1 MPTVLRT
8 LLPITSPEAI
18 APPRSIRT
26 ASAALAVVLVA
37 GSSASAELIAAWNF
51 NAWNPETDFTVAA
64 DHGSGLIDLTAV
76 SGALSAFAGTA
87 TNAFGGDAAGS
98 ALSIVGQAQNG
109 RAIHLS
115 AATGAAERLTLSFA
129 CRRTDSGFTDNRV
142 EAWVAGDWV
151 EVGSFAGGADWPV
164 HTFEFDAPTQLFG
177 GVTELRITIG
187 GATSATGNIRFD
199 NLRLESRSVPAP
211 GALALLGLG
220 ATVARSRRRR

>member
-1 MPTVLRT
+1 MPSTLRS
-8 LLPITSPEAI
+8 LVSIASPSDIARPRPLRAAI
-18 APPRSIRT
+18 VGF
-26 ASAALAVVLVA
+26 ALAIVA
-37 GSSASAELIAAWNF
+37 GSTASAELIAAWNF
-51 NAWNPETDFTVAA
+51 NAWNPETDLTVAA
-64 DHGSGLIDLTAV
+64 DHGSGLVDLTAV
-76 SGALSAFAGTA
+76 SGSLSAFAGTT
-87 TNAFGGDAAGS
+87 TNAFGGDGAGA

-109 RAIHLS
+109 RAIQLT

-142 EAWVAGDWV
+142 EAWVAGNWI
-151 EVGSFAGGADWPV
+151 EVGSFSGGPDWPV

-199 NLRLESRSVPAP
+199 NIRLESRAVPAP

>member
-1 MPTVLRT
+1 MPSTLRS
-8 LLPITSPEAI
+8 LVSIASPSDTAR
-18 APPRSIRT
+18 PRPLR
-26 ASAALAVVLVA
+26 AAVVGFAVALLA

-64 DHGSGLIDLTAV
+64 DHGSGVIDLTAV

-87 TNAFGGDAAGS
+87 TNAFEGDAAGS

-109 RAIHLS
+109 RAIHLT
-115 AATGAAERLTLSFA
+115 ATTGPSERLTLSFA

-151 EVGSFAGGADWPV
+151 EVGSFSGGPDWPV
-164 HTFEFDAPTQLFG
+164 HTFDFDAPTQLFG
-177 GVTELRITIG
+177 GITELRITIG

-199 NLRLESRSVPAP
+199 NVRLESRTVPAP

>member
-8 LLPITSPEAI
+8 LLPTTAPVTDARPRPARQAI
-18 APPRSIRT
+18 AAFAI
-26 ASAALAVVLVA
+26 ALVA

-51 NAWNPETDFTVAA
+51 NAWNPETDLTVAA

-87 TNAFGGDAAGS
+87 TNAFGGDSAGS

-142 EAWVAGDWV
+142 EAWVAGDWI

-177 GVTELRITIG
+177 GITELRITIG

-199 NLRLESRSVPAP
+199 NLRLESRSVPTP

-220 ATVARSRRRR
+220 ATVARNRRRR

>member
-8 LLPITSPEAI
+8 LLPTTSPVTDARPRPARQAI
-18 APPRSIRT
+18 AAFAI
-26 ASAALAVVLVA
+26 ALVA

-87 TNAFGGDAAGS
+87 TNAFGGDSAGS

-142 EAWVAGDWV
+142 EAWVAGDWI

-220 ATVARSRRRR
+220 ATVARNRRRR

>member
-8 LLPITSPEAI
+8 LLPTTSPVTDARPRPARQAI
-18 APPRSIRT
+18 AAFAI
-26 ASAALAVVLVA
+26 ALVA

-51 NAWNPETDFTVAA
+51 NAWNPETDLTVAA

-87 TNAFGGDAAGS
+87 TNAFGGDSAGS

-142 EAWVAGDWV
+142 EAWVAGDWI

-199 NLRLESRSVPAP
+199 NLRLESRSVPTP

-220 ATVARSRRRR
+220 ATVARNRRRR

>member
-8 LLPITSPEAI
+8 LLPTTSPVTDARPRPARQAI
-18 APPRSIRT
+18 AAFAI
-26 ASAALAVVLVA
+26 ALVA

-87 TNAFGGDAAGS
+87 TNAFGGDSAGS

-142 EAWVAGDWV
+142 EAWVAGDWI